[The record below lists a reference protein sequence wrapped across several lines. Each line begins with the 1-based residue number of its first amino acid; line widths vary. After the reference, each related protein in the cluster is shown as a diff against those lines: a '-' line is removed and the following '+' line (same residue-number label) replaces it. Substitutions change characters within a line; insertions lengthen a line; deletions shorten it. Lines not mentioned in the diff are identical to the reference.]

1 MSCLLGLLNFVSC
14 SKWIFGSVC
23 LLTSW
28 GGEGR
33 LKAYVN
39 TPAQAASPA
48 EMSLPFTVHCS
59 PWPTRLHPRALPY
72 SRSLGC
78 VLVSSFP
85 SGFRKSVFTDQL
97 FFFFILKSLLNLLP
111 HCFYFMFWFFGH
123 KACAILTP

>member
-1 MSCLLGLLNFVSC
+1 M
-14 SKWIFGSVC
+14 
-23 LLTSW
+23 
-28 GGEGR
+28 
-33 LKAYVN
+33 N
-39 TPAQAASPA
+39 TPAQVASPA

-97 FFFFILKSLLNLLP
+97 FFFFFKVFIEFVTTLLLFYVLVFWPQGMCDPNSL
-111 HCFYFMFWFFGH
+111 
-123 KACAILTP
+123 TRD